1 MTTIGDVL
9 QGGSSIAADATVGLI
24 DLVEH
29 VHATIGQRPAP
40 LGAAHDAP
48 TRGVTR
54 LVYQSLRGAT
64 RLLGRGVGAG
74 LGAAGTLLHDSGPS
88 PALENFVGVLNGV
101 HGDYLERTAN
111 PLAIQ
116 MRLRRDG
123 RAIEPAGL
131 APAEV
136 TGKALILVHGLC
148 LTDLQWRRAGH
159 DHGQALALDHGYT
172 PLYLH
177 YNSGLHV
184 SVNGRALAAVLEQLV
199 SHWPVALEQLAIVG
213 HSMGGLVA
221 RSACH
226 YAQLA
231 GLAWPRHLRAMAFL
245 GAPHHGAP
253 LERGGN
259 RLDMLLGLSPYSAP
273 FTRLGKL
280 RSAGIT
286 DLRFGNLRDEDWQG
300 ADRFALSPD
309 RRTAVPLP
317 VGTACYAAAGVL
329 GKRRGP
335 LRDRLIGD
343 GLVPLESALGH
354 HRRPELALAI
364 PAAHQWVGYG
374 LGHLDLLAS
383 QELYARLSGWLA

>member
-29 VHATIGQRPAP
+29 VHATIGHRPGP
-40 LGAAHDAP
+40 LAAAHDAP
-48 TRGVTR
+48 TRGLAR
-54 LVYQSLRGAT
+54 IVYQSLRGAT
-64 RLLGRGVGAG
+64 RAIGRGVGAG
-74 LGAAGTLLHDSGPS
+74 LEAAGTLLQDSEPS

-111 PLAIQ
+111 PLAIR

-123 RAIEPAGL
+123 RPVEPAAL
-131 APAEV
+131 APADV
-136 TGKALILVHGLC
+136 TGHALVLVHGLC
-148 LTDLQWRRAGH
+148 LTDLQWRRDGH
-159 DHGQALALDHGYT
+159 DHGQALARDHGYT

-199 SHWPVALEQLAIVG
+199 SHWPVALEELTIVG

-231 GLAWPRHLRAMAFL
+231 KLTWPRRLRAMAFL

-259 RLDMLLGLSPYSAP
+259 RLDVLLALSPYSAP

-286 DLRFGNLRDEDWQG
+286 DLRFGNLRDEDWHG
-300 ADRFALSPD
+300 TDRFALGPD

-317 VGTACYAAAGVL
+317 EGTACYAAAGVL

-343 GLVPLESALGH
+343 GLVPLDSALGH

-364 PAAHQWVGYG
+364 PAEHQWVGYG

-383 QELYARLSGWLA
+383 QELYARLSSWLA

>member
-1 MTTIGDVL
+1 MTTMSDVL
-9 QGGSSIAADATVGLI
+9 RGSSTIATDATVGLI

-29 VHATIGQRPAP
+29 VHATIGHRPGV

-48 TRGVTR
+48 TAGVTR

-64 RLLGRGVGAG
+64 RIVGRGASAG
-74 LGAAGTLLHDSGPS
+74 LGAVGTLLQDRKPS
-88 PALENFVGVLNGV
+88 PALESFVGVLNGV
-101 HGDYLERTAN
+101 HGDYLEQTAN

-116 MRLRRDG
+116 MRLQRDG
-123 RAIEPAGL
+123 RPIEPAQL
-131 APAEV
+131 ARADV
-136 TGKALILVHGLC
+136 TGKALVLVHGLC
-148 LTDLQWRRAGH
+148 LTDLQWLRDGH
-159 DHGQALALDHGYT
+159 DHGQLLARDHGYT
-172 PLYLH
+172 PLYLR

-184 SVNGRALAAVLEQLV
+184 SSNGRGLAALLEQLV
-199 SHWPVALEQLAIVG
+199 SHWPVALDEVVIVG

-226 YAQLA
+226 YAHLA
-231 GLAWPRHLRAMAFL
+231 RHTWPRRLRAMVFL

-259 RLDMLLGLSPYSAP
+259 RLDFLLALSPYSAP

-286 DLRFGNLRDEDWQG
+286 DLRYGNLRDEDWQG
-300 ADRFALSPD
+300 EDRFALGAD
-309 RRTAVPLP
+309 RRTPVALP
-317 VGTACYAAAGVL
+317 EGTACYAAAAVL

-343 GLVPLESALGH
+343 GLVPLDSALGH
-354 HRRPELALAI
+354 HRREELALAI

-374 LGHLDLLAS
+374 MGHLDLLAS
-383 QELYARLSGWLA
+383 RELYARLSSWLA